1 MSTQE
6 LSPAPRWPGA
16 RAQFWLGATAGI
28 IAGIIASALMLLLSF
43 TLGSISLPEALG
55 SAIALALPLP
65 IFSFLHD
72 ALGSGA
78 KHDLFYIVLI
88 GQCLIF
94 ALFGGLCEIAVDRLS
109 TQLKRSYRNE
119 QGELSYNTGILFAVV
134 LWLFSGFIFLP
145 LSGAGIFGASLASG
159 AFNTM
164 ISLALVG
171 LIFGLLFIFV
181 QNWLTWRNWQRTS
194 TQGDELAEMSAEHIT
209 QRRAFLRNGLI
220 VVGLSA
226 FGFAAWRFISNGLL
240 GGGASLPSGEAQTN
254 LVQQY
259 QSKVTPPPTPNYG
272 TLQTLSQQSPY
283 ITPNTDYYIVSKN
296 LTSDPTVDGSAWS
309 MTIDGLIEKPYTL
322 NYSQLTA
329 LPRKTQ
335 NESMMCIS
343 NEVGGNYMS
352 NATWEGIPL
361 KDLLQKT
368 GSIKPGATKV
378 VLYAADGYSDSIHLA
393 KALEPTTMVAVRMNG
408 VTLPDGHGYPA
419 RLLVPGIYGM
429 KHVKWITHIQI
440 VDTDYQGYW
449 QQNGWSDSAALKMTS
464 RIDTPISGSNLGA
477 NKPTYI
483 AGVAFSGNKGI
494 SQVDVSTD
502 GGKTWAIATL
512 QRPLSNLT
520 WVLWQVPWQP
530 ARDSYAITVR
540 AIDLEGN
547 VQDPHQAPPLP
558 DGSSGYHTVNV
569 TAS

>member
-1 MSTQE
+1 
-6 LSPAPRWPGA
+6 
-16 RAQFWLGATAGI
+16 
-28 IAGIIASALMLLLSF
+28 
-43 TLGSISLPEALG
+43 
-55 SAIALALPLP
+55 
-65 IFSFLHD
+65 
-72 ALGSGA
+72 
-78 KHDLFYIVLI
+78 
-88 GQCLIF
+88 
-94 ALFGGLCEIAVDRLS
+94 
-109 TQLKRSYRNE
+109 
-119 QGELSYNTGILFAVV
+119 
-134 LWLFSGFIFLP
+134 
-145 LSGAGIFGASLASG
+145 
-159 AFNTM
+159 
-164 ISLALVG
+164 
-171 LIFGLLFIFV
+171 
-181 QNWLTWRNWQRTS
+181 
-194 TQGDELAEMSAEHIT
+194 
-209 QRRAFLRNGLI
+209 
-220 VVGLSA
+220 
-226 FGFAAWRFISNGLL
+226 LL
-240 GGGASLPSGEAQTN
+240 GGSASLPSSAAQTN

-259 QSKVTPPPTPNYG
+259 QSKITPPPTPNYG
-272 TLQTLSQQSPY
+272 TLQTLPQQSPY
-283 ITPNTDYYIVSKN
+283 ITPNSSYYTVSKN
-296 LTSDPTVDGSAWS
+296 LTSDPTVKGSSWS
-309 MTIDGLIEKPYTL
+309 MTIDGLVEKPYTL

-352 NATWEGIPL
+352 NATWEGVPL

-378 VLYAADGYSDSIHLA
+378 VLYAADSYSDSIHLA

-408 VTLPDGHGYPA
+408 VALPDEHGYPA

-449 QQNGWSDSAALKMTS
+449 QQNGWSDAAVLKMTS
-464 RIDTPISGSNLGA
+464 RIDTPISGSSVSA

-502 GGKTWAIATL
+502 EGKTWTSATL

-530 ARDSYAITVR
+530 ASGSYSITVR
-540 AIDLEGN
+540 AIDLAGN

-569 TAS
+569 TVS